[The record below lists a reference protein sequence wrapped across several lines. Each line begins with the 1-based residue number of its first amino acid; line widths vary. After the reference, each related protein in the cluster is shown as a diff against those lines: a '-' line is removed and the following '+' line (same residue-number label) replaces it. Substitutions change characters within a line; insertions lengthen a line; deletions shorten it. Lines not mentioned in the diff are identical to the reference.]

1 MELYIENCQ
10 DKLPVTTDLQD
21 NLKAALD
28 VASKIHGLADYEMSI
43 ILVDND
49 KIQQI
54 NREYRDKDQATD
66 VISFALND
74 GGAVA
79 EWEEH
84 ELGDV
89 YISLE
94 RAREQAEEYGHSFM
108 REVCYL
114 AVHGLLHLLGLDHM
128 TAEDKEEMRSKEEEI
143 MQSIGLTRNKAGE

>member
-1 MELYIENCQ
+1 M
-10 DKLPVTTDLQD
+10 
-21 NLKAALD
+21 
-28 VASKIHGLADYEMSI
+28 
-43 ILVDND
+43 
-49 KIQQI
+49 
-54 NREYRDKDQATD
+54 
-66 VISFALND
+66 
-74 GGAVA
+74 A

-114 AVHGLLHLLGLDHM
+114 AVHGLLHLLGFDHM